1 MRAVIVILTAFP
13 VGIELV
19 YKTFR
24 QIVVADKLYSG
35 SKPVSFGE
43 IGKIAC
49 PDTDV
54 GDAVFCPTFVISVC
68 VRILQITLIFP
79 FLTVGGRIFGVLYRC
94 IPYPWS
100 ESVVECT
107 EHTPVAP

>member
-54 GDAVFCPTFVISVC
+54 GDAVF
-68 VRILQITLIFP
+68 VRLL
-79 FLTVGGRIFGVLYRC
+79 LY
-94 IPYPWS
+94 PYVS
-100 ESVVECT
+100 ESSRSL
-107 EHTPVAP
+107 